1 MLGNF
6 SFGDY
11 FKEQAISLAWEFL
24 TEVLKLPKERLWVT
38 VHISDDEVAGY
49 LINKIGVDPKRLS
62 RLDEDNFWQMGDF
75 AVALVLKYFGITE
88 SIYRV
93 ELLAVKMMI
102 STAILKYGIWYLC
115 SLSETV
121 VAK

>member
-1 MLGNF
+1 MKII
-6 SFGDY
+6 FG
-11 FKEQAISLAWEFL
+11 
-24 TEVLKLPKERLWVT
+24 RWV
-38 VHISDDEVAGY
+38 IP
-49 LINKIGVDPKRLS
+49 DP
-62 RLDEDNFWQMGDF
+62 
-75 AVALVLKYFGITE
+75 VALVLKYFGITE
-88 SIYRV
+88 NIYRV